1 MAVGTSGMIQE
12 GMVPQARE
20 QPQALAP
27 SMGVFAY
34 ILIAGLLAVAGQ
46 IILKRGLAVQGAL
59 QLTPAALP
67 STLLSVALNPLV
79 ILGLAVTVSGTF
91 FWLILLSRV
100 DLSFAYPF
108 ASLNYVLILAASWW
122 ILGENLSVIR
132 LLGVA
137 AICLGVCLIVRTPAR
152 SAPAS
157 QQTPGYTP
165 LASTRRSA

>member
-1 MAVGTSGMIQE
+1 MAVRTSGMIQE
-12 GMVPQARE
+12 AVVPQARE
-20 QPQALAP
+20 QPRTSAP
-27 SMGVFAY
+27 SLGVFAY

-46 IILKRGLAVQGAL
+46 IILKRGLAAHGAL
-59 QLTPAALP
+59 QFAPTVLP
-67 STLLSVALNPLV
+67 YTLLSLALNPLV

-122 ILGENLSVIR
+122 ILGENLSAMR

-137 AICLGVCLIVRTPAR
+137 AICLGVCLIVRTPTR

-157 QQTPGYTP
+157 QQATGYTP